1 MNSLPSQAACSLVR
15 FMRFYYVILMA
26 FQSITKFL
34 LGSRWVL
41 GSLLFIA
48 DKFRDLSLQEFE
60 PSEVTGSGT
69 GHLSPAPVQVSL
81 INKTQL
87 RHESIKLEEAS
98 LDSSGDKADH
108 NPAGSPATI
117 DPIYQ
122 SPLKSDSVGDRKVY
136 MVGQSEQPTEK
147 TDEEI
152 ARAVEEEITR
162 AADKEADKGKGTMA
176 CKTILGH
183 LMMVLG
189 TALP

>member
-1 MNSLPSQAACSLVR
+1 
-15 FMRFYYVILMA
+15 
-26 FQSITKFL
+26 
-34 LGSRWVL
+34 
-41 GSLLFIA
+41 
-48 DKFRDLSLQEFE
+48 
-60 PSEVTGSGT
+60 
-69 GHLSPAPVQVSL
+69 
-81 INKTQL
+81 
-87 RHESIKLEEAS
+87 LEEAS

-152 ARAVEEEITR
+152 AREVEEEITR